1 MDGKKSYEALIV
13 TVPVLNDDEYKGML
27 EYFADF
33 IKQEE
38 GEIVEKVDLKIKEL
52 ANEMPHLFKNEK
64 VKWKTGRYLFI
75 EFKILPKKIS
85 RIRDV
90 ISREQNVIRNLILT
104 LPKDGVLFNENR
116 RNSKKSKERGTDI
129 DFVKTIVK

>member
-33 IKQEE
+33 IKKEE

-75 EFKILPKKIS
+75 EFKIS
-85 RIRDV
+85 SGV
-90 ISREQNVIRNLILT
+90 NL
-104 LPKDGVLFNENR
+104 
-116 RNSKKSKERGTDI
+116 
-129 DFVKTIVK
+129 